1 MDRESLGPKNIL
13 CTLNPTMSEE
23 KQIPFFFRSEFY
35 SVSLKVLKCAL

>member
-23 KQIPFFFRSEFY
+23 KQIPFFHSEFY